1 MDFTLTEEQTSFRE
15 LAREF
20 SQHELAP
27 FAKQWDEEHIF
38 PVATLRKAASLG
50 LAALYVRDDVG
61 GTNLTRLDAAIIF
74 EELAAGC
81 PSTAAYLSIHNM
93 VARLIDQYASEEL
106 RHKWLPK
113 LATMETLSSYCL
125 TEPGSGS
132 DAASLKTTDAGIGL
146 RNVIF
151 AAHKRVSTLEGRPS
165 DDRNALVI
173 VIKPTAVSTY
183 KNMVDV
189 MDEMAITK
197 SRRYAL
203 VDYLTDAEKE
213 LLGDRIEE
221 KK

>member
-1 MDFTLTEEQTSFRE
+1 M
-15 LAREF
+15 
-20 SQHELAP
+20 
-27 FAKQWDEEHIF
+27 
-38 PVATLRKAASLG
+38 
-50 LAALYVRDDVG
+50 
-61 GTNLTRLDAAIIF
+61 AAI
-74 EELAAGC
+74 EVSGNARNTGSGRMRTRM
-81 PSTAAYLSIHNM
+81 STRFDMTPM
-93 VARLIDQYASEEL
+93 VDLGFLLITFFM
-106 RHKWLPK
+106 
-113 LATMETLSSYCL
+113 LATTMSKPTSISAFFPAKGKEDGL
-125 TEPGSGS
+125 PIKGSGALTIFLGS
-132 DAASLKTTDAGIGL
+132 HDQVYYLDGIAPNDEKASASLKTTDAGIGL
-146 RNVIF
+146 RKVIF